1 MMTQQGLVLEQ
12 LLSGEFICEVSHE
25 EAWRYLQVESNAQKI
40 ETQLNL
46 LNRTL
51 SDAAEGEVFYAS
63 YQTLN
68 DPERKVLGSQ
78 FQEVANNM
86 LPLVEWLLLV
96 QEAAGSDMPVTRGTP
111 LRLNELQTVIED
123 TPAWAEQ
130 LEKISRYKLF
140 NSTSTTLDGQIKQV
154 FKRLTDMGY
163 LIKPNPEKQLFMA
176 TGKIDYLF
184 EVLRFIDDTE
194 NLTLSQQAE
203 MAQKQE
209 SLL

>member
-25 EAWRYLQVESNAQKI
+25 DAFRYLQVERNAQNI

-46 LNRTL
+46 LNRSL
-51 SDAAEGEVFYAS
+51 SKAAEGEVFYAS
-63 YQTLN
+63 YLTLG
-68 DPERKVLGSQ
+68 DTERKVLSSQ
-78 FQEVANNM
+78 FQDTASYLM
-86 LPLVEWLLLV
+86 PLVEWLLLV
-96 QEAAGSDMPVTRGTP
+96 QEASGTDMPLTQGTP
-111 LRLNELQTVIED
+111 IRLNELQTIIED
-123 TPAWAEQ
+123 TPAWSEQ
-130 LEKISRYKLF
+130 LEKISRYRLF
-140 NSTSTTLDGQIKQV
+140 NSTSVNLDGQIKQV
-154 FKRLTDMGY
+154 FKRLTELGY
-163 LIKPNPEKQLFMA
+163 LVKPNPEKQLFIA

-184 EVLRFIDDTE
+184 EVLHFIDDTE